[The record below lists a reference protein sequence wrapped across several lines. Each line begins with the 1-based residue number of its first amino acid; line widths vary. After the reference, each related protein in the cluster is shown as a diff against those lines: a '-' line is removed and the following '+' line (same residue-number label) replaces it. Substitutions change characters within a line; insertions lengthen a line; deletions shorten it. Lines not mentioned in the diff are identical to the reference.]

1 MSGNMAKAV
10 KMQTTPKTLTVT
22 ECHQLL
28 DALLCK
34 EGTPL
39 QFRKGIR
46 NYTMALLMLDAGLR
60 VGEVVQLHQD
70 DLMFSGAPVENLVVR
85 EEIAKTKTE
94 RTIPLSSRVHK
105 AIQEMQGKWWA
116 DLHPQPGRHAFYQ
129 RDGCGSLTT
138 RQVER
143 IIRTAAEKSIGRPVH
158 PHMLRH
164 TFGTRIERKA
174 GIRIAQVLLGH
185 ENVTSTQIYTH
196 PNQDDM
202 KKAVSDICEDEQERH
217 LFTTD
222 SSLDRRAPDSV
233 DAR

>member
-1 MSGNMAKAV
+1 MSSN
-10 KMQTTPKTLTVT
+10 TPKTLTVT

-60 VGEVVQLHQD
+60 VGEVVRLHQD
-70 DLMFSGAPVENLVVR
+70 DLMFSGAPVENLIVR
-85 EEIAKTKTE
+85 AEIAKTKTE
-94 RTIPLSSRVHK
+94 RTIPTSARVQS
-105 AIQEMQGKWWA
+105 AIQTMQGKWWA
-116 DLHPQPGRHAFYQ
+116 DPYSKTGRYAFYQ
-129 RDGCGSLTT
+129 ISWIRPVTT

-143 IIRTAAEKSIGRPVH
+143 IIRKAAMKSIGRPVH

-174 GIRIAQVLLGH
+174 GLRIAQELLGH
-185 ENVTSTQIYTH
+185 ENVSSTQIYTH

-202 KKAVSDICEDEQERH
+202 KKAIHEICEDDQKRH
-217 LFTTD
+217 LMITD
-222 SSLDRRAPDSV
+222 SSLDRSCADGV
-233 DAR
+233 DAARTDEDMR